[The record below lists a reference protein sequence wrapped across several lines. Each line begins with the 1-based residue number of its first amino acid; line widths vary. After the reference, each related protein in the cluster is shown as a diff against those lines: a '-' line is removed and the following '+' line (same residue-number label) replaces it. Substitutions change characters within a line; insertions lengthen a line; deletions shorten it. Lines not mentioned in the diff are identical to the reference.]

1 MPKQKQKSKDKR
13 QLSEANA
20 DGCILPLNLP
30 DELMSRAATKC
41 PILHNG
47 GKSGER
53 RGLRHIALNDL
64 SRLTSKAILR
74 DLKEEIQKQLIQGG
88 ITAPT
93 RMSNVEWVLAGPN
106 TRNKQCGQKHRDTP
120 HKVPGYLT
128 VLIFFGQRKE
138 RGYGSALIWRNSSN
152 FMPDDLYI
160 PNDNENY
167 HNHARQLKKLDGD
180 LGLTVNLKEYNC
192 VVFDSRLI
200 LRLLRAN
207 GVLSV
212 FVGSSYVSRGGH
224 TQNATLKTT
233 PLLWLELVLR
243 SPPFSSFLLQS
254 SL

>member
-53 RGLRHIALNDL
+53 RGLRHIVLNDP
-64 SRLTSKAILR
+64 SQLTSKAILR

-138 RGYGSALIWRNSSN
+138 RGYGSALIWRNSTN

-160 PNDNENY
+160 PNDNGKY

-200 LRLLRAN
+200 HQSLPHSLPGAHRVSLTFYLTLQHLQYPPRTDSK
-207 GVLSV
+207 GYVHLSDCDI
-212 FVGSSYVSRGGH
+212 
-224 TQNATLKTT
+224 TDLCNDI
-233 PLLWLELVLR
+233 
-243 SPPFSSFLLQS
+243 
-254 SL
+254 

>member
-1 MPKQKQKSKDKR
+1 MLKQKQKSKDKR

-138 RGYGSALIWRNSSN
+138 RGYGSALIWRNSTN

-160 PNDNENY
+160 PNDNGKY

-200 LRLLRAN
+200 HQSLPHSLPGAHRVSLTFYLTLQHLQHPPRTDSE
-207 GVLSV
+207 GYVHLSDCV
-212 FVGSSYVSRGGH
+212 ITDLS
-224 TQNATLKTT
+224 NDI
-233 PLLWLELVLR
+233 
-243 SPPFSSFLLQS
+243 
-254 SL
+254 